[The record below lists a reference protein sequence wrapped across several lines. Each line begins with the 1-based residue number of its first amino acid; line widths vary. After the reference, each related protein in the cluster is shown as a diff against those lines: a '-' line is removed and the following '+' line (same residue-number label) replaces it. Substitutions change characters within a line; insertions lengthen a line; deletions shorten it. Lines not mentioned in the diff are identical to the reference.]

1 MAGHSINSLAEVLA
15 GRRVLV
21 RRLEGGKDFVSRM
34 AVLGFTEG
42 AEVQVIQN
50 YGHGPVI
57 VLVRETRVA
66 LGRGEALKVLVEA
79 MGEA

>member
-66 LGRGEALKVLVEA
+66 LGRGEALKVLVEVKD
-79 MGEA
+79 

>member
-1 MAGHSINSLAEVLA
+1 MTGKLINSLADVHVG
-15 GRRVLV
+15 GRAKVQ
-21 RRLEGGKDFVSRM
+21 RLEGGKDFISRM

-57 VLVRETRVA
+57 VSIRETRVA
-66 LGRGEALKVLVEA
+66 LGRGQASRVLVEV
-79 MGEA
+79 ED